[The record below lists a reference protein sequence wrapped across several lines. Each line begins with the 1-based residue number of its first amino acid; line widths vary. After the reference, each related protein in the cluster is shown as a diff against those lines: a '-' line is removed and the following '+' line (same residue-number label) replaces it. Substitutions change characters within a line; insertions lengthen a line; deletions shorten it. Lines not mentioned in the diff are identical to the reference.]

1 MLEEQPE
8 LRMRRHRLLAR
19 FSVLALSV
27 ALSGCQSV
35 PARDP
40 ATAAPVPHPARFV
53 LTFDDGPSLAQ
64 PYNPTTAILDQL
76 ANNSVQPG
84 IKAVFFVQTRSPT
97 AGGSPRGQELLRRTR
112 DDGHVIALH
121 SGSARGH
128 KNHRWLAPAE
138 LDQSLTDGAAD
149 IRALTGHDPTLVRP
163 PYWSYDARTQS
174 VYQAHGLA
182 MLLTD
187 ISARDG
193 KIWGWH
199 ISLRRRSHFHSK
211 LAEVRRAIQEDRLP
225 VVDGVVP
232 VVVTFHDTNDFTA
245 SHMQEYLEILVEESR
260 SVGLPLAP
268 EPFYSDAAG
277 VERVARLRAEIGVY
291 AAER

>member
-1 MLEEQPE
+1 
-8 LRMRRHRLLAR
+8 MRRRRLLAR
-19 FSVLALSV
+19 CGVLALSV
-27 ALSGCQSV
+27 VLSSCQSP
-35 PARDP
+35 PARDSAP
-40 ATAAPVPHPARFV
+40 AAAVPHPARFV
-53 LTFDDGPSLAQ
+53 LTFDDGPSLQQ

-76 ANNSVQPG
+76 ASNSVQLG

-97 AGGSPRGQELLRRTR
+97 AGGTPRGQELLRRTR
-112 DDGHVIALH
+112 DEGHVIALH

-128 KNHRWLAPAE
+128 KNHRWLSPVE
-138 LDQSLTDGAAD
+138 LDQSLNDGAAD

-163 PYWSYDARTQS
+163 PYWQYDARTQS

-260 SVGLPLAP
+260 RVGLPLAP
-268 EPFYSDAAG
+268 EPFYNAAAS
-277 VERVARLRAEIGVY
+277 VERVARLRAEIGIY

>member
-1 MLEEQPE
+1 
-8 LRMRRHRLLAR
+8 MRGRRLLAR
-19 FSVLALSV
+19 FGALALSL
-27 ALSGCQSV
+27 ALWGCQSM
-35 PARDP
+35 PAGDS
-40 ATAAPVPHPARFV
+40 AAAGPVPHPARFV
-53 LTFDDGPSLAQ
+53 LTFDDGPSLQQ
-64 PYNPTTAILDQL
+64 PYNPTSAILDQL
-76 ANNSVQPG
+76 ADNSVQPG

-97 AGGSPRGQELLRRTR
+97 AGGTARGQELLRRTR
-112 DDGHVIALH
+112 DEGHVLALH

-128 KNHRWLAPAE
+128 KNHRWLSPAE
-138 LDQSLTDGAAD
+138 LDQSLTDGIAD

-163 PYWSYDARTQS
+163 PYWSYDARTES

-199 ISLRRRSHFHSK
+199 LSLRRRSHFRSK

-232 VVVTFHDTNDFTA
+232 VVITFHDTNDSTA
-245 SHMQEYLEILVEESR
+245 SHMQEYFEILVEESR
-260 SVGLPLAP
+260 RVGLPLAP
-268 EPFYSDAAG
+268 EPFYNDAPA
-277 VERVARLRAEIGVY
+277 VERVARLRAQIGVY